1 MKTDPLSDPV
11 SGQYARWLYPQPI
24 FDLQAWLVTNWQW
37 LDPSHSHRLFWP
49 DRPYRADMDI
59 LVAGCGTNQAAVLA
73 FTNPHASVV
82 AIDVSQPSLD
92 HHRLL
97 KEKHTLANLELQ
109 LLPIE
114 EVEKLEREF
123 DLIVTTGVLHHL
135 ASPER
140 GTKALARCLRDDG
153 VLAIMLYAKY
163 GRVGVEMLQEAF
175 REMGLVQSDASIT
188 MVKEALRELP
198 QDHPVRSYLPLAP
211 DLEFDAGLVD
221 TFLHERERSF
231 TIEDCRK
238 LVSSADLVFQDLY
251 FKAPYY
257 PSPPPRST
265 FLSSIDRLP
274 AEKQWSIMER
284 INFRNACHFF
294 MACRPERTPSS
305 YRIDLVSGE
314 TLSYVPT
321 FRYRCEMDG
330 DEFVRHNWRIK
341 LTGEQLSVIRR
352 IDGQSK
358 VEEIID
364 SIRRDSQQSG
374 LVDGSIEAK
383 TRAILEM
390 FWKWDF
396 LEFSIRTPEQGIR
409 TRQVH
414 VSDS

>member
-11 SGQYARWLYPQPI
+11 SEQYARWVYPQPI
-24 FDLQAWLVTNWQW
+24 LDLQAWLVNSWQW

-49 DRPYRADMDI
+49 DRAYRADMDI

-92 HHRLL
+92 HHRFL
-97 KEKHTLANLELQ
+97 KEKHALANLELR

-114 EVEKLEREF
+114 EAGKLERKF
-123 DLIVTTGVLHHL
+123 DLIVTTGVIHHL
-135 ASPER
+135 ASPEK

-175 REMGLVQSDASIT
+175 REMGLVQSDASIA

-198 QDHPVRSYLPLAP
+198 QDHPVKSYLPLAP

-231 TIEDCRK
+231 TVDGCRK
-238 LVSSADLVFQDLY
+238 LVSSGGLVFQDLY

-257 PSPPPRST
+257 PPPPPRSA
-265 FLSSIDRLP
+265 FLSSIARLP

-294 MACRPERTPSS
+294 MACRPERTPDS
-305 YRIDLVSGE
+305 YRIDFVSGD
-314 TLSYVPT
+314 TLSYVPS
-321 FRYRCEMDG
+321 FRYRCAMDG
-330 DEFVRHNWRIK
+330 DEIVRHNWRTR
-341 LTGEQLSVIRR
+341 LTGEQLSVIGR
-352 IDGQSK
+352 IDGQSA
-358 VEEIID
+358 VGEIID
-364 SIRRDSQQSG
+364 SIRRDSPQSG
-374 LVDGSIEAK
+374 AVDGSIEAE

-396 LEFSIRTPEQGIR
+396 LEFSIRTPDQRIR
-409 TRQVH
+409 PRP
-414 VSDS
+414 